1 MSGDP
6 TLERIAQGNGLALC
20 AAGPWTA
27 RFAPDLERIVAEAE
41 KLAGSRPNIFIDV
54 SQVSKLDTFGAWLI
68 ERLRRSLTQG
78 GVEAKIAGLSANY
91 SSLVDEVRRV
101 KASPALETSSVTITG
116 MLDQIGRS
124 VAGIGGTLV
133 SLIDMLGAVLAAAG
147 RCLIHPAG
155 FRLTSTV
162 HHLEQVCWR
171 AVPIVVLI
179 TFLIGCI
186 ISQQGIFHF
195 RQFGADIFVVDMLGV
210 LVLREIG
217 VLLVAIMVA
226 GRSGSAYTAELGSMK
241 MREEIDALRTMGF
254 DPIEVL
260 ILPRMLALVLAL
272 PILAFLGAM
281 AALYGGGLVAW
292 LYGGVDP
299 EAFLLRLRDAISI
312 DHFIVG
318 MIKAPVMAAV
328 IGIVACVEGLAVQ
341 GSAES
346 LGPAHDLLGGEGY
359 LLRHRDGR
367 RVRDLLRIDR
377 NVTMALQPASDA
389 IIRVRDITVQF
400 GKNRILDGLNLD
412 VKRGE
417 ILGFVGPSGAGKSVL
432 TRTIIGLVPKVAG
445 SIEVFGVDLDAAD
458 AKARR
463 GVERRWGVL
472 FQQGALF
479 SSLTVRQ
486 NIQFPVREY
495 LSLSQ
500 RLLDEI
506 TIAKLG
512 MVGLKPEVVDRYPVG
527 TLRRH
532 DQARGAGARAGARS
546 GTGVPR

>member
-1 MSGDP
+1 VNGDP
-6 TLERIAQGNGLALC
+6 TLEPIARGGGLALC

-27 RFAPDLERIVAEAE
+27 RFAAQLERMVSDAERLKGRA
-41 KLAGSRPNIFIDV
+41 ANVFIDV

-78 GVEAKIAGLSANY
+78 GIEAKIAGLSADY
-91 SSLVDEVRRV
+91 STLVEEVRRV
-101 KASPALETSSVTITG
+101 KEAPAADVTTVTITG
-116 MLDQIGRS
+116 ILDQVGRTM
-124 VAGIGGTLV
+124 AGIGSTLG
-133 SLIDMLGAVLAAAG
+133 SLVEMLGAVLAASWHVF
-147 RCLIHPAG
+147 IHPKT

-195 RQFGADIFVVDMLGV
+195 RRFGADIFVVDMLGV

-272 PILAFLGAM
+272 PILAFLGAI

-312 DHFIVG
+312 DHFTVG
-318 MIKAPVMAAV
+318 LIKAPVMAAV

-346 LGPAHDLLGGEGY
+346 LGQHTTSSVVKGIFFVIVM
-359 LLRHRDGR
+359 DG
-367 RVRDLLRIDR
+367 VFAIFF
-377 NVTMALQPASDA
+377 AS
-389 IIRVRDITVQF
+389 
-400 GKNRILDGLNLD
+400 
-412 VKRGE
+412 
-417 ILGFVGPSGAGKSVL
+417 
-432 TRTIIGLVPKVAG
+432 IG
-445 SIEVFGVDLDAAD
+445 
-458 AKARR
+458 
-463 GVERRWGVL
+463 
-472 FQQGALF
+472 
-479 SSLTVRQ
+479 
-486 NIQFPVREY
+486 
-495 LSLSQ
+495 
-500 RLLDEI
+500 
-506 TIAKLG
+506 
-512 MVGLKPEVVDRYPVG
+512 M
-527 TLRRH
+527 
-532 DQARGAGARAGARS
+532 
-546 GTGVPR
+546 